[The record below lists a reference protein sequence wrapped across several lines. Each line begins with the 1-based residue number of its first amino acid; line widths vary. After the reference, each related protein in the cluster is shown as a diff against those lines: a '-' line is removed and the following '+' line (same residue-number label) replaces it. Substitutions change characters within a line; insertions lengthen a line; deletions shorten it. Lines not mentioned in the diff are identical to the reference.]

1 MSVINKIKEII
12 PYRIK
17 TFLKKNFRK
26 YQGLKQLDKKM
37 LKYINYKEGFYIEI
51 GAHDGIKNS
60 NTFFYEK
67 YKNWSGILIE
77 PSDYFELLKKNR
89 SKNNKFFNYACSDL
103 NHEEETVLSGSG
115 DWSVVKDLVEKDYLN
130 FYSKKQNQAN
140 IVVKEKIIKLKTL
153 NSILKEAIAP
163 KTIDFFS
170 LDVEGMELKVL
181 QGIDFN
187 IYNFKF
193 ILVECANEDKFKII
207 FNFLKE
213 KNYDHIENLTPWDYL
228 FKFSEKKQ

>member
-89 SKNNKFFNYACSDL
+89 SKNNKFES
-103 NHEEETVLSGSG
+103 
-115 DWSVVKDLVEKDYLN
+115 
-130 FYSKKQNQAN
+130 
-140 IVVKEKIIKLKTL
+140 
-153 NSILKEAIAP
+153 
-163 KTIDFFS
+163 
-170 LDVEGMELKVL
+170 
-181 QGIDFN
+181 
-187 IYNFKF
+187 
-193 ILVECANEDKFKII
+193 I

-213 KNYDHIENLTPWDYL
+213 KNYNHIENLTPWDCL
-228 FKFSEKKQ
+228 FKFSEKK